1 MKKIIVYS
9 LLFIV
14 FTIAVVA
21 LCQVLGFNVLMAAA
35 ETQITGLWILVA
47 VLLLVITFVALVW
60 IISIFNS
67 LIHVRNN
74 IMKAWKNIDVVL
86 LQRHDEVSKLVD
98 IYKTYTD
105 YEKDVLL
112 TITQLR
118 SDYLQKKDSMQKTN
132 IENDLNGKIGGM
144 LACFENYP
152 ELKAIEGSA
161 RIMDAISRLESVIAG
176 RRAFFNDTVKVY
188 NAQIESFPYLI
199 FARIMGLRQHPY
211 LNEFEA
217 AALPKEGG
225 K

>member
-1 MKKIIVYS
+1 MKKIFFYS

-21 LCQVLGFNVLMAAA
+21 ICQALGFNVLMAAA
-35 ETQITGLWILVA
+35 ETRITGLWILIA
-47 VLLLVITFVALVW
+47 ILLLIMSFVALVW

-86 LQRHDEVSKLVD
+86 LQRHDEVLKLVE
-98 IYKTYTD
+98 IYKIYTD
-105 YEKDVLL
+105 YEKEVLS
-112 TITQLR
+112 TITRLR
-118 SDYLQKKDSMQKTN
+118 ADYLQAKDSARKTN
-132 IENDLNGKIGGM
+132 IVNDLNSKAEGLIVSV
-144 LACFENYP
+144 ENYP
-152 ELKAIEGSA
+152 VLLASEGSS
-161 RIMDAISRLESVIAG
+161 RIMDSISRLESIIAG

-199 FARIMGLRQHPY
+199 FARIMGSRRHPY
-211 LNEFEA
+211 LNEFETA
-217 AALPKEGG
+217 DRSKGSD